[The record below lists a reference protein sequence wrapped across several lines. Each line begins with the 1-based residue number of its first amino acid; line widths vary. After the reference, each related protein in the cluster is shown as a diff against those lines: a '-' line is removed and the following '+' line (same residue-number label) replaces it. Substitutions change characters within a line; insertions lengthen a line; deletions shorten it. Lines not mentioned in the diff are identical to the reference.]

1 MREQGEFRKRY
12 FKYLII
18 FPVALILVSAYY
30 IKKTIDKKE
39 YKDTNFYQYIAGQKI
54 EYEGQIVFDRNEK
67 ISELKFKDITI
78 ELDSTPIYYE
88 KDNKT
93 NVIFPETMNVAYPA
107 SNGLQY
113 ELPYFSILQYD
124 GLGTYD
130 KKYKSYENC
139 FIYDFKDL
147 YFFVEKVTI
156 TVGETEYNLEPFSYA
171 IITPNQ
177 PIEIYD
183 KQNDEYYILDWNDDV
198 KAHTEGYTIDLAID
212 SISYGENQRLLIKNK
227 KFLKSNN

>member
-1 MREQGEFRKRY
+1 MLTKSEFRKRY

-18 FPVALILVSAYY
+18 FPVVLILLVALY
-30 IKKTIDKKE
+30 IKKTIDKKI
-39 YKDTNFYQYIAGQKI
+39 YKDTNFYQFIAGQKV

-67 ISELKFKDITI
+67 VSELKFKDITI

-93 NVIFPETMNVAYPA
+93 NVIFPETMNVAYPE

-113 ELPYFSILQYD
+113 ELPYFSVLHTD

-130 KKYKSYENC
+130 NKYKSYENC
-139 FIYDFKDL
+139 FIYDFNNL
-147 YFFVEKVTI
+147 YFFIDSTTLK
-156 TVGETEYNLEPFSYA
+156 VGELEYNLEPFSYA
-171 IITPNQ
+171 IVIPNE

-183 KQNDEYYILDWNDDV
+183 KINDQYYILEWNDDV
-198 KAHTEGYTIDLAID
+198 KANTEGYTIDLVID

-227 KFLKSNN
+227 NFLKK